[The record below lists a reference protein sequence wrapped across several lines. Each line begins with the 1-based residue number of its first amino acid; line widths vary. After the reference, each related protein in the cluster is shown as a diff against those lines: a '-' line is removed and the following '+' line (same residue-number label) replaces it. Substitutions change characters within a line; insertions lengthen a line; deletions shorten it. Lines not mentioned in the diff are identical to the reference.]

1 MSCAPFGGACGRLFR
16 LAVGY
21 EERSPSAR
29 SFRDVNAIVMA
40 AGDGT
45 RLRPITEVWPKPIL
59 PIDGRAV
66 IATLLRQ
73 LGDEGLEPV
82 TVVTGYLAEQVEE
95 LLVGFDARF
104 VRQPE
109 PHGSADAVGRALAGG
124 ATLPAVIS
132 AADSVFRAGD
142 LATFAEGFSTSGAA
156 GAIAYSR
163 GSGPVSIRVEDDLVL
178 RVVDSEPGELSPAP
192 LWGLTEEIGLEEL
205 PGPPFELAVAFQ
217 RAIDAGKR
225 ISAVEIGRTRHLT
238 TPADLVRENFP
249 YL

>member
-1 MSCAPFGGACGRLFR
+1 
-16 LAVGY
+16 
-21 EERSPSAR
+21 
-29 SFRDVNAIVMA
+29 MA

-45 RLRPITEVWPKPIL
+45 RLRPITERWPKPIL

-73 LGDEGLEPV
+73 LAAEGLQPV

-95 LLVGFDARF
+95 LLDGLDVRF

-109 PHGSADAVGRALAGG
+109 PDGSADAMRRALAGG
-124 ATLPAVIS
+124 ATLPAVVS

-142 LATFAEGFSTSGAA
+142 LGGFAEGFAASGAA

-163 GSGPVSIRVEDDLVL
+163 GPGPVTIRVEDGQV
-178 RVVDSEPGELSPAP
+178 RKVVDSEPGELSPAP
-192 LWGLTEEIGLEEL
+192 LWGLTDEIALEDL

-217 RAIDAGKR
+217 RAIDAGKP
-225 ISAVEIGRTRHLT
+225 ITAIEVGRTRHLT
-238 TPADLVRENFP
+238 TPADLILENFP
-249 YL
+249 YLEGP